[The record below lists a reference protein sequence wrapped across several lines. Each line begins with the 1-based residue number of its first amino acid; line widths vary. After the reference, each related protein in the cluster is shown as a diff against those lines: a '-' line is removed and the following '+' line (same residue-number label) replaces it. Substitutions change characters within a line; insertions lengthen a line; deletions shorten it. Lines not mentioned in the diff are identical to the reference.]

1 MYFTRNNETSV
12 SFESPSKTG
21 SSLSYDR
28 QFLLG
33 TLLGLAGKLPVAE
46 VEGVCRRVCAE
57 LRRESRKH

>member
-1 MYFTRNNETSV
+1 MHFTRNNETNV

-21 SSLSYDR
+21 SSISYDG

-46 VEGVCRRVCAE
+46 VERAE
-57 LRRESRKH
+57 GFVQS

>member
-1 MYFTRNNETSV
+1 MHFTRNNETNV

-21 SSLSYDR
+21 SSISYDG

-46 VEGVCRRVCAE
+46 VERVCRRVCAE
-57 LRRESRKH
+57 LRRASRKH